1 MKELNMPQFVNN
13 LVSYL
18 IGIKDLSEIYAHNMT
33 ITIKQFLEFINVHK
47 LKNKY
52 NSIEDFTLND
62 IRSLS
67 NSDIYSFIY
76 FLAESHYKTNSR
88 VVKTEHLKTFF
99 NYLFTIKETIFT
111 QPFRKIKTDRKAEEK
126 LPSYLSLDESK
137 RLLNVYADSTKK
149 TDIRNN
155 AIIYLFLNC
164 GLRLSEMSNL
174 NIDDF
179 NFSENKFIIFGKG
192 KKERT
197 GYLNK
202 PTREALKKY
211 LEYRNTL
218 IDITKEDSNALF
230 LSKQYGTY
238 KRLST
243 SALKKLVNKA
253 YLEAGIFNDSYST
266 HTLRHTCAT
275 LLYKY
280 GNVNIR
286 TIQELLR
293 TFKNRYN
300 CYIYSFAR

>member
-47 LKNKY
+47 LKNRY

-111 QPFRKIKTDRKAEEK
+111 QPFRKIKTDRKTEEK

-155 AIIYLFLNC
+155 AIIHLFLNC

-179 NFSENKFIIFGKG
+179 NFSENKFTIFGKG

-202 PTREALKKY
+202 PTREALEKY

-218 IDITKEDSNALF
+218 TNITKEDSNALF

-238 KRLST
+238 NRLST

-300 CYIYSFAR
+300 CYIYSFTR